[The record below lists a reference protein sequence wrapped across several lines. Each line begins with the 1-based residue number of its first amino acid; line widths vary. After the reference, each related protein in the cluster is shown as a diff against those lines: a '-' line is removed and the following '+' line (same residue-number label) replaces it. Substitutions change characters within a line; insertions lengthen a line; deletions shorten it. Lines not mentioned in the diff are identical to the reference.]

1 MLEDK
6 QRLFLVVCHR
16 SLPTCACQFRLNSL
30 VDSRLDLVAN
40 CVTSAILKS
49 RATRRDTSV
58 CFLFNDNTSQ
68 GFWLLIVDG
77 DKVRHIRPDERN
89 IASIIQKRVYNGCSC
104 TAQEHI
110 RIDDVSRSKATRESS
125 SAVLKCCKGLCLLRC
140 SSFEN
145 LLSQLDLS
153 SLVACYLNENGQL
166 VNSSW
171 FQQQIKKNSY
181 PSRKRFL
188 VVLGDDKGLDQVQKL
203 QDIENQLLSH
213 FHLLSLGRHS
223 LLTSQCITIIHYLL
237 DSAYECAVI

>member
-58 CFLFNDNTSQ
+58 RCFPWYSTATCFLRQKVCFLFNDNTSQ

-110 RIDDVSRSKATRESS
+110 RIGYPYSFYPLHSKAK
-125 SAVLKCCKGLCLLRC
+125 VDIICLL
-140 SSFEN
+140 SPASFRWRA
-145 LLSQLDLS
+145 Q
-153 SLVACYLNENGQL
+153 
-166 VNSSW
+166 
-171 FQQQIKKNSY
+171 
-181 PSRKRFL
+181 RF
-188 VVLGDDKGLDQVQKL
+188 
-203 QDIENQLLSH
+203 
-213 FHLLSLGRHS
+213 
-223 LLTSQCITIIHYLL
+223 
-237 DSAYECAVI
+237 